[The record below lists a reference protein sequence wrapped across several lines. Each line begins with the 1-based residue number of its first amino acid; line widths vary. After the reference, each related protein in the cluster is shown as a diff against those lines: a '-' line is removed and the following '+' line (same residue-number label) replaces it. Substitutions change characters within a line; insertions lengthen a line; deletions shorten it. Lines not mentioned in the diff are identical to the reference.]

1 MNEAFRRICA
11 MPASVW
17 IATGFFVAC
26 AIIVPRFFTPG
37 NLENV
42 VRITA
47 ILAIVSCGQAIV
59 LILGGI
65 EFSFG
70 SSVALASVVA
80 AMLLPSYG
88 TAAAF
93 AAALLTVLAV
103 SLANASLVA
112 FMRLPAVIVTLGTL
126 MIAHG
131 LAASLAGGLPVDAIP
146 NEFFKWPAS
155 GKILWISAPV
165 WLAALALS
173 SLALILAKSSLGRRF
188 ILVGAN
194 SEAARLAGIEVARTK
209 FLGYVLA
216 GIYCGA
222 AAIVLTSRVG
232 SGQPNLM
239 PDLPFQTIAAC
250 AIGGIPLTGGRGS
263 ALQVLAGVAVIAMLN
278 NAVVLLNY
286 PAATQLLLTAAV
298 IVGSVAV
305 QSWRIGSFGALLPGM
320 RGARR

>member
-1 MNEAFRRICA
+1 MTEILHRMSRP
-11 MPASVW
+11 PASLW
-17 IATGFFVAC
+17 IAFGFFVVC
-26 AIIVPRFFTPG
+26 AIFVPRFFTPG

-42 VRITA
+42 IRITA

-80 AMLLPSYG
+80 ALLLPGFG
-88 TAAAF
+88 TAMAF
-93 AAALLTVLAV
+93 AAALATVLV
-103 SLANASLVA
+103 ISSLNASLVA
-112 FMRLPAVIVTLGTL
+112 FVKLPALVVTLGTL
-126 MIAHG
+126 MIGHG

-146 NEFFKWPAS
+146 SAFFKWPAS

-165 WLAALALS
+165 WLAAVALL
-173 SLALILAKSSLGRRF
+173 SLALILVKSSLGRCF

-194 SEAARLAGIEVARTK
+194 PEAARLAGIAVARTK

-216 GIYCGA
+216 GLYCGA

-298 IVGSVAV
+298 IVGSVIV
-305 QSWRIGSFGALLPGM
+305 QSWRIGTFGSLLPGI
-320 RGARR
+320 RGANQ